1 MFKRFSF
8 QRRLFI
14 YFFSVFLS
22 FTIIILIFQYFREK
36 KYRVD
41 QLNSNLEIITETIHQ
56 FIENN
61 NLYPHKLQLTD
72 SLLEIVP
79 QPDLRITIIDKNGT
93 VFYDNFVDDIQS
105 MENHINRPEVQ
116 GALNN
121 KFGTSIRQSSTTGQE
136 YYYFTHHY
144 DKYFI
149 RTAAIY
155 NLEIKSFLRAEHL
168 FLLFIVLIFFITW
181 FIINILTR
189 KLGES
194 ITRLKDFVIRVRK
207 DEPLL
212 EENYQFPDDE
222 LGIIS
227 NEIFTIYKQLISTK
241 NSLVLEREKLF
252 NHLYV
257 LNEGVAFF
265 SNQKKKT
272 LTNSHFIKYLNLISN
287 QLIISAEHIFT
298 TEEFNPVSEF
308 IHKQIDKDENPKQGN
323 LPRME
328 HLINKSGK
336 YFKVQCIIFHDKSF
350 EIIITDITKLEK
362 NKRIKQQMTSNI
374 AHELKTPITS
384 IQGFLET
391 IISDPDIETET
402 QNHFIK
408 RANAQVTRLADLI
421 NDIAILNKIEEAGDY
436 FAFNYIDIS
445 ELLKEMMDE
454 HQSFLNERGMSVEIN
469 VDSGITIYGNE
480 SLVLSIFRNLMGN
493 SLSYAGKDSTIE
505 IRVYNQDKNYYYFSF
520 SDNGIGI
527 PDEHLPRIFER
538 FYRIDSG
545 RSRKL
550 GGTGLGLAIVK
561 NAVSLHK
568 GEITVK
574 NKQGGGVE
582 FLFSLPKNKKKV
594 L

>member
-1 MFKRFSF
+1 MLKRFSF
-8 QRRLFI
+8 QRRLYI

-22 FTIIILIFQYFREK
+22 FTLIILIFQYLREK

-41 QLNSNLEIITETIHQ
+41 QLNSNLEMITEIIHKYV
-56 FIENN
+56 ESNH
-61 NLYPHKLQLTD
+61 LYSSQLQKID
-72 SLLEIVP
+72 SLLKITP
-79 QPDLRITIIDKNGT
+79 QSDLRITIIDKNGT
-93 VFYDNFVDDIQS
+93 VFYDNFVTDVKQ
-105 MENHINRPEVQ
+105 MENHIHRPEVQ
-116 GALNN
+116 LAIQN
-121 KFGTSIRQSSTTGQE
+121 KFGTSIRKSATTGQE
-136 YYYFTHHY
+136 YYYYAHFY
-144 DKYFI
+144 NDYFI

-155 NLEIKSFLRAEHL
+155 NIEIKTFLRAEHL
-168 FLLFIVLIFFITW
+168 FLLFIALIFLITG
-181 FIINILTR
+181 FIINIITR

-194 ITRLKDFVIRVRK
+194 ITRLKDFVIKVRK
-207 DEPLL
+207 DKPLL
-212 EENYQFPDDE
+212 KENYQFPDDE

-227 NEIFTIYKQLISTK
+227 HEIFTIYKELVRTK
-241 NSLVLEREKLF
+241 NSLAIEKEKLF
-252 NHLYV
+252 NHLYI

-272 LTNSHFIKYLNLISN
+272 LTNSHFIKYLNLISDD
-287 QLIISAEHIFT
+287 LITSAEDFFT
-298 TEEFNPVSEF
+298 IEEFNPISHF
-308 IHKQIDKDENPKQGN
+308 IHQQIEKDKNPKQGN
-323 LPRME
+323 LPSIE

-391 IISDPDIETET
+391 IISDPNIDNET
-402 QNHFIK
+402 QKYFIK
-408 RANAQVTRLADLI
+408 RANAQVTRLTDLI
-421 NDIAILNKIEEAGDY
+421 HDITILNKIEETGNY
-436 FAFNYIDIS
+436 FAFNAINIQKIV
-445 ELLKEMMDE
+445 EEIVDE
-454 HQSFLNERGMSVEIN
+454 HYSLIKENKIKVKIN
-469 VDSGITIYGNE
+469 VDPTITVYGNE
-480 SLVLSIFRNLMGN
+480 SLILSIFRNLMGN
-493 SLSYAGKDSTIE
+493 SLNYAGKNITIE
-505 IRVYNQDKNYYYFSF
+505 IKVYNQDENYYYFSF

-527 PDEHLPRIFER
+527 PDEHLARIFER

-582 FLFSLPKNKKKV
+582 FLFSLPKK
-594 L
+594 

>member
-1 MFKRFSF
+1 MLRKFSF

-22 FTIIILIFQYFREK
+22 FTIIILVFQYLREK

-41 QLNSNLEIITETIHQ
+41 QLNSNLEMITEIIHKY
-56 FIENN
+56 IESN
-61 NLYPHKLQLTD
+61 NLYSSQLQKID
-72 SLLEIVP
+72 SLLRITP
-79 QPDLRITIIDKNGT
+79 QPDLRITIIDKNGS
-93 VFYDNFVDDIQS
+93 VFYDNFVTDVKQ

-116 GALNN
+116 GAIQNN
-121 KFGTSIRQSSTTGQE
+121 FGTSIRKSSTTGQE
-136 YYYFTHHY
+136 YYYYTHFY
-144 DKYFI
+144 NDYFI

-155 NLEIKSFLRAEHL
+155 NIEIKTFLQAEHL
-168 FLLFIVLIFFITW
+168 FLLFIALIFLVTW
-181 FIINILTR
+181 FIFNILTR

-227 NEIFTIYKQLISTK
+227 NEIFTIYKQLVSTK
-241 NSLVLEREKLF
+241 NSLAIEKEKLF

-272 LTNSHFIKYLNLISN
+272 LTNSHFIKYLNLISDD
-287 QLIISAEHIFT
+287 LITSAEDFFT
-298 TEEFNPVSEF
+298 IEEFNPISHF
-308 IHKQIDKDENPKQGN
+308 INQQIDKDKNPKQGN
-323 LPRME
+323 LPRIE

-391 IISDPDIETET
+391 IISDPDIDNET
-402 QNHFIK
+402 QRYFIK
-408 RANAQVTRLADLI
+408 RANAQVTRLTDLI
-421 NDIAILNKIEEAGDY
+421 HDITILNKIEETGDY
-436 FAFNYIDIS
+436 FAFNAINIKKIVEEIVDEYYSLI
-445 ELLKEMMDE
+445 KE
-454 HQSFLNERGMSVEIN
+454 NKIKVKIN
-469 VDSGITIYGNE
+469 VDPTITVYGNE
-480 SLVLSIFRNLMGN
+480 SLILSIFRNLMGN
-493 SLSYAGKDSTIE
+493 SLNYAGKNSTIE
-505 IRVYNQDKNYYYFSF
+505 IKVYNQDKNYYYFSF

-527 PDEHLPRIFER
+527 PDEHLSRIFER

-561 NAVSLHK
+561 NAVALHK

-582 FLFSLPKNKKKV
+582 FLFSLPKK
-594 L
+594 

>member
-1 MFKRFSF
+1 MLRKFSF

-22 FTIIILIFQYFREK
+22 FTIIILVFQYLREK

-41 QLNSNLEIITETIHQ
+41 QLNSNLEIISETIHK
-56 FIENN
+56 FIEKN
-61 NLYPHKLQLTD
+61 NLYPEKLYAAD
-72 SLLEIVP
+72 SLLDIIP
-79 QPDLRITIIDKNGT
+79 QPELRITIIDKTGA
-93 VFYDNFVDDIQS
+93 VFYDNFVENIQQ
-105 MENHINRPEVQ
+105 MENHLNRPEIQ
-116 GALNN
+116 GALDNH
-121 KFGTSIRQSSTTGQE
+121 FGTSIRKSSTTGQE
-136 YYYFTHHY
+136 YYYYSHFY
-144 DKYFI
+144 GDYFI

-155 NLEIKSFLRAEHL
+155 NLEIKSFLQAEHL
-168 FLLFIVLIFFITW
+168 FLLFIALVFLITW
-181 FIINILTR
+181 FIINLLTR

-207 DEPLL
+207 DEPLI
-212 EENYQFPDDE
+212 EENDLFPDDE

-241 NSLVLEREKLF
+241 NSLALEKEKLF

-287 QLIISAEHIFT
+287 QLIISAEDIFT
-298 TEEFNPVSEF
+298 TEEFYPIVDF
-308 IHKQIDKDENPKQGN
+308 IDRHFEKDKVQEQGS
-323 LPRME
+323 LPRIE
-328 HLINKSGK
+328 HLISKSGK
-336 YFKVQCIIFHDKSF
+336 YFKIQCIIFHDKSF

-362 NKRIKQQMTSNI
+362 NRRIKQQMTSNI

-391 IISDPDIETET
+391 IISDPDIDTDT
-402 QNHFIK
+402 QKHFIK
-408 RANAQVTRLADLI
+408 RANAQVTRLTDLI
-421 NDIAILNKIEEAGDY
+421 NDITILNKIEEAGNY
-436 FAFNYIDIS
+436 FAFNYINIHH
-445 ELLKEMMDE
+445 LLQEMMDE
-454 HQSFLNERGMSVEIN
+454 QYSLIKENEMKVNIDIDPAIK
-469 VDSGITIYGNE
+469 VYGNE
-480 SLVLSIFRNLMGN
+480 SLILSVFRNLMGN
-493 SLSYAGKDSTIE
+493 SLNYAGKRSTIE
-505 IRVYNQDKNYYYFSF
+505 IKVYNQDQHYYYFSF

-527 PDEHLPRIFER
+527 PDEHLSRIFER

-574 NKQGGGVE
+574 NKTGGGVE
-582 FLFSLPKNKKKV
+582 FLFSLPKN
-594 L
+594 

>member
-1 MFKRFSF
+1 MFRRFSF

-22 FTIIILIFQYFREK
+22 FTIIILIFQYLREK

-41 QLNSNLEIITETIHQ
+41 QLNSNLEMVTEIIHKY
-56 FIENN
+56 IESN
-61 NLYPHKLQLTD
+61 NLYPIHLQKTD
-72 SLLEIVP
+72 SLLKITP
-79 QPDLRITIIDKNGT
+79 QPDLRITIIDKSGK
-93 VFYDNFVDDIQS
+93 VFYDNFVDEVEE
-105 MENHINRPEVQ
+105 MENHIDRPEIQ
-116 GALNN
+116 GSLNN
-121 KFGTSIRQSSTTGQE
+121 HFGTSIRKSTTTGQE
-136 YYYFTHHY
+136 YYYYTHYY
-144 DKYFI
+144 DDYFI

-155 NLEIKSFLRAEHL
+155 NIEIKTFLQAEHL
-168 FLLFIVLIFFITW
+168 FLLFIALMFLITW
-181 FIINILTR
+181 LIINILTR

-227 NEIFTIYKQLISTK
+227 NEIFTIYKQLVSTK
-241 NSLVLEREKLF
+241 NSLALEREKLF

-287 QLIISAEHIFT
+287 QLIISAEDIFT
-298 TEEFNPVSEF
+298 TQEFDPVAEF
-308 IHKQIDKDENPKQGN
+308 IHQHIDKDEKPKQGN
-323 LPRME
+323 LPSME

-391 IISDPDIETET
+391 IIADPDIETET
-402 QNHFIK
+402 QKHFIK

-421 NDIAILNKIEEAGDY
+421 NDIAILNKIEEAGNY
-436 FAFNYIDIS
+436 FAFNYINIS
-445 ELLKEMMDE
+445 ELLNEMMDE
-454 HQSFLNERGMSVEIN
+454 HQGLLKEKGMSIEIDIDPG
-469 VDSGITIYGNE
+469 VTIYGNE

-493 SLSYAGKDSTIE
+493 SLNYAGKNSI
-505 IRVYNQDKNYYYFSF
+505 IVIKVYHQDKNYYYFSF
-520 SDNGIGI
+520 SDNGVGI

-574 NKQGGGVE
+574 NKPGGGVE
-582 FLFSLPKNKKKV
+582 FLFTLPKK
-594 L
+594 

>member
-1 MFKRFSF
+1 MFRRLSYR
-8 QRRLFI
+8 RRLFI

-22 FTIIILIFQYFREK
+22 FTLIILIFQYLREK

-41 QLNSNLEIITETIHQ
+41 QLNNNLEIITETLHKYV
-56 FIENN
+56 ENN
-61 NLYPHKLQLTD
+61 HLYPDQLQKID
-72 SLLEIVP
+72 SLLKIIP
-79 QPDLRITIIDKNGT
+79 QPDLRITIISKDGK
-93 VFYDNFVDDIQS
+93 VYYDNFVDDENK
-105 MENHINRPEVQ
+105 MENHLGRPEVQ
-116 GALNN
+116 ESIHNN
-121 KFGTSIRQSSTTGQE
+121 FGKIIRKSTTTGQE
-136 YYYFTHHY
+136 YYYYSRFY
-144 DKYFI
+144 NDYFI
-149 RTAAIY
+149 RTAVVY
-155 NLEIKSFLRAEHL
+155 NIEIKTFLKAEHL
-168 FLLFIVLIFFITW
+168 FLLFIVLILIAAW
-181 FIINILTR
+181 IIIHILTR
-189 KLGES
+189 KFGES

-207 DEPLL
+207 DELFDK
-212 EENYQFPDDE
+212 NYQFTRDE

-227 NEIFTIYKQLISTK
+227 NEIFTIYKQLVGTK
-241 NSLVLEREKLF
+241 NSLALEKEKLF

-272 LTNSHFIKYLNLISN
+272 LTNSHFIKYLNIISN
-287 QLIISAEHIFT
+287 QLIISAEDIFK
-298 TEEFNPVSEF
+298 TEEFNPIIDF
-308 IHKQIDKDENPKQGN
+308 INQNIDKQKIPKQGN
-323 LPRME
+323 LPGME

-350 EIIITDITKLEK
+350 EIIITDITKMEK

-391 IISDPDIETET
+391 IIADPDIDKDT
-402 QNHFIK
+402 QKHFIE

-421 NDIAILNKIEEAGDY
+421 NDIAILNKIEEAGSY
-436 FAFNYIDIS
+436 FAFNSLNLKYLIDEMMEEHHSLLNEKEMTVNIDIDPDI
-445 ELLKEMMDE
+445 K
-454 HQSFLNERGMSVEIN
+454 V
-469 VDSGITIYGNE
+469 YGNE

-493 SLSYAGKDSTIE
+493 SLNYAGKNSKIE
-505 IRVYNQDKNYYYFSF
+505 IKVYNEDANYYYFSF

-545 RSRKL
+545 RSRKI

-561 NAVSLHK
+561 NAVNLHK

-574 NKQGGGVE
+574 NKPGGGVE
-582 FLFSLPKNKKKV
+582 FLFSLPKNK
-594 L
+594 

>member
-1 MFKRFSF
+1 MLRRFSF

-14 YFFSVFLS
+14 YFFSIFLS
-22 FTIIILIFQYFREK
+22 FTIIILVFQYLREK

-41 QLNSNLEIITETIHQ
+41 QLNSNLEMITEIIHKY
-56 FIENN
+56 IESN
-61 NLYPHKLQLTD
+61 NLYSSKLQKID
-72 SLLEIVP
+72 SLLKITP
-79 QPDLRITIIDKNGT
+79 QPDLRITIIDKNGS
-93 VFYDNFVDDIQS
+93 VFYDNFVTDVKQ

-116 GALNN
+116 GALQNN
-121 KFGTSIRQSSTTGQE
+121 FGTSIRKSSTTGQE
-136 YYYFTHHY
+136 YYYYTHFY
-144 DKYFI
+144 DDYFI

-155 NLEIKSFLRAEHL
+155 NIEIKTFLQAEHL
-168 FLLFIVLIFFITW
+168 FLLFIALIFLITW

-227 NEIFTIYKQLISTK
+227 NEIFTIYKQLVSTK
-241 NSLVLEREKLF
+241 NSLAIEKEKLF

-287 QLIISAEHIFT
+287 DLITSAEDIFS
-298 TEEFNPVSEF
+298 TEEFNPVADF
-308 IHKQIDKDENPKQGN
+308 ITQQIEKDKNPKQGN
-323 LPRME
+323 LPRIE

-391 IISDPDIETET
+391 IISDPDIDTET
-402 QNHFIK
+402 QKYFIK
-408 RANAQVTRLADLI
+408 RANAQVTRLTDLI
-421 NDIAILNKIEEAGDY
+421 NDITILNKIEEAGNY
-436 FAFNYIDIS
+436 FAFNSININH
-445 ELLKEMMDE
+445 LLEEMVDE
-454 HQSFLNERGMSVEIN
+454 HYSLIKENEMKVEIN
-469 VDSGITIYGNE
+469 VDPTITVYGNE
-480 SLVLSIFRNLMGN
+480 SLILSIFRNLMGN
-493 SLSYAGKDSTIE
+493 SLNYAGKNSTIE
-505 IRVYNQDKNYYYFSF
+505 IKVYNQDKNYYYFSF

-527 PDEHLPRIFER
+527 PDKHLSRIFER

-574 NKQGGGVE
+574 NKQGSGVE
-582 FLFSLPKNKKKV
+582 FLFSLPKK
-594 L
+594 

>member
-1 MFKRFSF
+1 MFRRFSF

-22 FTIIILIFQYFREK
+22 FTIIILVFQYLREK
-36 KYRVD
+36 KYKVD
-41 QLNSNLEIITETIHQ
+41 QLNSNLEMITEIMHKY
-56 FIENN
+56 IESN
-61 NLYPHKLQLTD
+61 NLYSSQLQKID
-72 SLLEIVP
+72 SLLKITP
-79 QPDLRITIIDKNGT
+79 QPDLRITIIDKNGK
-93 VFYDNFVDDIQS
+93 VFYDNFVDDEGK
-105 MENHINRPEVQ
+105 MENHIERPEIQ
-116 GALNN
+116 GSLNN
-121 KFGTSIRQSSTTGQE
+121 RFGTSIRKSTTTGQE
-136 YYYFTHHY
+136 YYYYSHFYH
-144 DKYFI
+144 DYFI

-155 NLEIKSFLRAEHL
+155 NIKIKTFLQAEHL
-168 FLLFIVLIFFITW
+168 FLLFIALIFLITW

-207 DEPLL
+207 DKPLL

-227 NEIFTIYKQLISTK
+227 HEIFNIYKQLVSTK
-241 NSLVLEREKLF
+241 NSLALEREKLF

-287 QLIISAEHIFT
+287 QLIITAEDIFT
-298 TEEFNPVSEF
+298 IEEYRPVAEF
-308 IHKQIDKDENPKQGN
+308 IHKHIDKDENPKQGN
-323 LPRME
+323 LPWME

-402 QNHFIK
+402 QKHFIK

-436 FAFNYIDIS
+436 FAFNYINIS
-445 ELLKEMMDE
+445 ELLNEMMDE
-454 HQSFLNERGMSVEIN
+454 HQSLFKEKEMAVEIDIDPK
-469 VDSGITIYGNE
+469 VTIYGNE
-480 SLVLSIFRNLMGN
+480 SLLLSIFRNLMGN
-493 SLSYAGKDSTIE
+493 SLNYAGRNSTIE
-505 IRVYNQDKNYYYFSF
+505 VKVYNQDKNYYYFSF
-520 SDNGIGI
+520 SDNGVGI
-527 PDEHLPRIFER
+527 PDEHLSRIFER

-574 NKQGGGVE
+574 NKPGGGVE
-582 FLFSLPKNKKKV
+582 FLFTLPKK
-594 L
+594 

>member
-1 MFKRFSF
+1 MLKRFSF
-8 QRRLFI
+8 QRRLYI

-22 FTIIILIFQYFREK
+22 FTLIILIFQYLREK

-41 QLNSNLEIITETIHQ
+41 QLNSNLEMITEIIHKYV
-56 FIENN
+56 ESNH
-61 NLYPHKLQLTD
+61 LYSSQLQKID
-72 SLLEIVP
+72 SLLKITP
-79 QPDLRITIIDKNGT
+79 QSDLRITIIDKNGT
-93 VFYDNFVDDIQS
+93 VFYDNFVTDVKQ
-105 MENHINRPEVQ
+105 MENHIHRPEVQ
-116 GALNN
+116 LAIQN
-121 KFGTSIRQSSTTGQE
+121 KFGTSIRKSATTGQE
-136 YYYFTHHY
+136 YYYYAHFY
-144 DKYFI
+144 NDYFI

-155 NLEIKSFLRAEHL
+155 NIEIKTFLRAEHL
-168 FLLFIVLIFFITW
+168 FLLFIALIFLITG
-181 FIINILTR
+181 FIINIITR

-194 ITRLKDFVIRVRK
+194 ITRLKDFVIKVRK
-207 DEPLL
+207 NEPLL

-227 NEIFTIYKQLISTK
+227 HEIFTIYKELVRTK
-241 NSLVLEREKLF
+241 NSLAIEKEKLF
-252 NHLYV
+252 NHLYI

-272 LTNSHFIKYLNLISN
+272 LTNSHFIKYLNLISDD
-287 QLIISAEHIFT
+287 LITSAEDFFT
-298 TEEFNPVSEF
+298 IEEFNPISHF
-308 IHKQIDKDENPKQGN
+308 IHQQIEKDKNPKQGN
-323 LPRME
+323 LPSIE

-391 IISDPDIETET
+391 IISDPDIDNET
-402 QNHFIK
+402 QKYFIK
-408 RANAQVTRLADLI
+408 RANAQVTRLTDLI
-421 NDIAILNKIEEAGDY
+421 HDITILNKIEETGNY
-436 FAFNYIDIS
+436 FAFNAINIQKIV
-445 ELLKEMMDE
+445 EEIVDE
-454 HQSFLNERGMSVEIN
+454 HYSLIKENKIKVKIN
-469 VDSGITIYGNE
+469 VDPTITVYGNE
-480 SLVLSIFRNLMGN
+480 SLILSIFRNLMGN
-493 SLSYAGKDSTIE
+493 SLNYAGKNITIE
-505 IRVYNQDKNYYYFSF
+505 IKVYNQDENYYYFSF

-527 PDEHLPRIFER
+527 PDEHLSRIFER

-582 FLFSLPKNKKKV
+582 FLFSLPKK
-594 L
+594 

>member
-1 MFKRFSF
+1 MFKRLSYR
-8 QRRLFI
+8 RRLFI

-22 FTIIILIFQYFREK
+22 FTLIMFIFQYLREK

-41 QLNSNLEIITETIHQ
+41 QLNNNLEIITETIHKYV
-56 FIENN
+56 ENN
-61 NLYPHKLQLTD
+61 HLYSDQLYKID
-72 SLLEIVP
+72 SLLKIIP
-79 QPDLRITIIDKNGT
+79 QPDLRITIISNEGK
-93 VFYDNFVDDIQS
+93 VYYDNFVDDVDK
-105 MENHINRPEVQ
+105 MENHMGRPEVQ
-116 GALNN
+116 ESMNN
-121 KFGTSIRQSSTTGQE
+121 NFGKIIRKSTTTGQE
-136 YYYFTHHY
+136 YYYY
-144 DKYFI
+144 SRSYNEYFI
-149 RTAAIY
+149 RTAVVY
-155 NLEIKSFLRAEHL
+155 NIKIKTFLKAEHL
-168 FLLFIVLIFFITW
+168 FLLFIVLILFAAW
-181 FIINILTR
+181 IIIHILTR
-189 KLGES
+189 KFGES

-207 DEPLL
+207 DELFDT
-212 EENYQFPDDE
+212 NYQFTRDE

-227 NEIFTIYKQLISTK
+227 NEIFTIYKQLVGTK
-241 NSLVLEREKLF
+241 NSLALEKEKLF

-272 LTNSHFIKYLNLISN
+272 LTNSHFIKYLNIISN
-287 QLIISAEHIFT
+287 QLIISAEDIFK
-298 TEEFNPVSEF
+298 TEEFNPVIDF
-308 IHKQIDKDENPKQGN
+308 INQNIDKEKNPEQGN
-323 LPRME
+323 LPGIE

-350 EIIITDITKLEK
+350 EIIITDISKMEK

-391 IISDPDIETET
+391 IIADPDIDKET
-402 QNHFIK
+402 QKHFIE

-421 NDIAILNKIEEAGDY
+421 NDIAILNKIEEAGSY
-436 FAFNYIDIS
+436 FAFNRLNVKHLID
-445 ELLKEMMDE
+445 EMMDE
-454 HQSFLNERGMSVEIN
+454 HHSILNDKEMTVNIDI
-469 VDSGITIYGNE
+469 DSNIKVYGNE

-493 SLSYAGKDSTIE
+493 SLNYAGNHSKIE
-505 IRVYNQDKNYYYFSF
+505 IKVYNEDTNYYYFSF

-545 RSRKL
+545 RSRKI

-561 NAVSLHK
+561 NAVNLHK

-574 NKQGGGVE
+574 NKPGGGVE
-582 FLFSLPKNKKKV
+582 FLFSLPKN
-594 L
+594 

>member
-1 MFKRFSF
+1 MFRRFSF

-22 FTIIILIFQYFREK
+22 FTIIILIFQYLREK

-41 QLNSNLEIITETIHQ
+41 QLNSNLEMVTEIIHKY
-56 FIENN
+56 IESN
-61 NLYPHKLQLTD
+61 NLYPIHLQKTD
-72 SLLEIVP
+72 SLLKITP
-79 QPDLRITIIDKNGT
+79 QPDLRITIIDKNGK
-93 VFYDNFVDDIQS
+93 VFYDNFVDEVEK
-105 MENHINRPEVQ
+105 MENHIDRPEIQ
-116 GALNN
+116 GSLNN
-121 KFGTSIRQSSTTGQE
+121 HFGTSIRKSTTTGQE
-136 YYYFTHHY
+136 YYYYTHYY
-144 DKYFI
+144 DDYFI

-155 NLEIKSFLRAEHL
+155 NIEIKTFLQAEHL
-168 FLLFIVLIFFITW
+168 FLLFIALMFLITW
-181 FIINILTR
+181 LIINILTR

-227 NEIFTIYKQLISTK
+227 NEIFTIYKQLVSTK
-241 NSLVLEREKLF
+241 NSLALEREKLF

-287 QLIISAEHIFT
+287 QLIISAEDIFT
-298 TEEFNPVSEF
+298 TQEFNPVAEF
-308 IHKQIDKDENPKQGN
+308 IHQHIDKDEKPKQGN
-323 LPRME
+323 LPSME

-391 IISDPDIETET
+391 IIADTDIETET
-402 QNHFIK
+402 QKHFIK

-421 NDIAILNKIEEAGDY
+421 NDIAILNKIEEAGNY
-436 FAFNYIDIS
+436 FAFNYINIS
-445 ELLKEMMDE
+445 ELLNEMMDE
-454 HQSFLNERGMSVEIN
+454 HQGLLKEKGMSIEIDIDPE
-469 VDSGITIYGNE
+469 VTIYGNE

-493 SLSYAGKDSTIE
+493 SLNYAGKNSI
-505 IRVYNQDKNYYYFSF
+505 IVIKVYHQDKNYYYFSF
-520 SDNGIGI
+520 SDNGVGI

-574 NKQGGGVE
+574 NKPGGGVE
-582 FLFSLPKNKKKV
+582 FLFTLPKK
-594 L
+594 

>member
-1 MFKRFSF
+1 MLRKFSF

-22 FTIIILIFQYFREK
+22 FTIIILVFQYLREK

-41 QLNSNLEIITETIHQ
+41 QLNSNLEMITEIIHKY
-56 FIENN
+56 IESN
-61 NLYPHKLQLTD
+61 NLYSSQLQKID
-72 SLLEIVP
+72 SLLRITP
-79 QPDLRITIIDKNGT
+79 QPDLRITIIDKNGS
-93 VFYDNFVDDIQS
+93 VFYDNFVTDVKQ
-105 MENHINRPEVQ
+105 MENHIHRPEVQ
-116 GALNN
+116 GAIQNN
-121 KFGTSIRQSSTTGQE
+121 FGTSIRKSSTTGQE
-136 YYYFTHHY
+136 YYYYSHFY
-144 DKYFI
+144 NDYFI

-155 NLEIKSFLRAEHL
+155 NIEIKTFLQAEHL
-168 FLLFIVLIFFITW
+168 FLLFIALIFLVTW

-189 KLGES
+189 KLGKS

-227 NEIFTIYKQLISTK
+227 NEIFTIYKQLVSTK
-241 NSLVLEREKLF
+241 NSLAIEKEKLF
-252 NHLYV
+252 NHLHV

-287 QLIISAEHIFT
+287 DLITSAEDIFT
-298 TEEFNPVSEF
+298 TEEFDPVSHF
-308 IHKQIDKDENPKQGN
+308 INQQIEKDKNPKQGN
-323 LPRME
+323 LPRIE

-336 YFKVQCIIFHDKSF
+336 FFKVQCIIFHDKSF

-391 IISDPDIETET
+391 IISDPDIDNET
-402 QNHFIK
+402 QKYFIK
-408 RANAQVTRLADLI
+408 RANAQVTRLTDLI
-421 NDIAILNKIEEAGDY
+421 NDITILNKIEEAGNY
-436 FAFNYIDIS
+436 FAFNTININH
-445 ELLKEMMDE
+445 LLEEMVDE
-454 HQSFLNERGMSVEIN
+454 HYSLIKENEMKIEIH
-469 VDSGITIYGNE
+469 VDPTITVYGNE
-480 SLVLSIFRNLMGN
+480 SLILSIFRNLMGN
-493 SLSYAGKDSTIE
+493 SLNYAGKNATIE
-505 IRVYNQDKNYYYFSF
+505 IKVYNQDKNYYYFSF

-527 PDEHLPRIFER
+527 PDEHLSRIFER

-582 FLFSLPKNKKKV
+582 FLFSLPKK
-594 L
+594 

>member
-1 MFKRFSF
+1 MFRRFSF

-22 FTIIILIFQYFREK
+22 FTIIILIFQYLREK

-41 QLNSNLEIITETIHQ
+41 QLNSNLEMVTEIIHKY
-56 FIENN
+56 IESN
-61 NLYPHKLQLTD
+61 NLYPLHLQKID
-72 SLLEIVP
+72 SLLKITP
-79 QPDLRITIIDKNGT
+79 QPDLRITIIDKNGK
-93 VFYDNFVDDIQS
+93 VFYDNFVDEVEK
-105 MENHINRPEVQ
+105 MENHIDRPEIQ
-116 GALNN
+116 GSLNN
-121 KFGTSIRQSSTTGQE
+121 HFGTSIRKSTTTGQE
-136 YYYFTHHY
+136 YYYYTHYY
-144 DKYFI
+144 DDYFI

-155 NLEIKSFLRAEHL
+155 NIEIKTFLQAEHL
-168 FLLFIVLIFFITW
+168 FLLFIALMFLITW
-181 FIINILTR
+181 LIINILTR

-227 NEIFTIYKQLISTK
+227 NEIFTIYKQLVSTK
-241 NSLVLEREKLF
+241 NSLALEREKLF

-287 QLIISAEHIFT
+287 QLIISAEDIFT
-298 TEEFNPVSEF
+298 TQEFDPVAEF
-308 IHKQIDKDENPKQGN
+308 IHQHIDKDEKPKQGN
-323 LPRME
+323 LPSME

-391 IISDPDIETET
+391 IIADTDIETET
-402 QNHFIK
+402 QKHFIK

-421 NDIAILNKIEEAGDY
+421 NDIAILNKIEEAGNY
-436 FAFNYIDIS
+436 FAFNYINIS
-445 ELLKEMMDE
+445 ELLNEMMDE
-454 HQSFLNERGMSVEIN
+454 HQGLLKEKGMSIEIDIDPE
-469 VDSGITIYGNE
+469 VTIYGNE

-493 SLSYAGKDSTIE
+493 SLNYAGKNSI
-505 IRVYNQDKNYYYFSF
+505 IVIKVYHQDKNYYYFSF
-520 SDNGIGI
+520 SDNGVGI

-574 NKQGGGVE
+574 NKPGGGVE
-582 FLFSLPKNKKKV
+582 FLFTLPKK
-594 L
+594 

>member
-1 MFKRFSF
+1 MFRRFSF

-22 FTIIILIFQYFREK
+22 FTIIILIFQYLREK

-41 QLNSNLEIITETIHQ
+41 QLNSNLEMVTEIIHKY
-56 FIENN
+56 IESN
-61 NLYPHKLQLTD
+61 NLYPIHLQKTD
-72 SLLEIVP
+72 SLLKITP
-79 QPDLRITIIDKNGT
+79 QPDLRITIIDKSGK
-93 VFYDNFVDDIQS
+93 VFYDNFVDEVEE
-105 MENHINRPEVQ
+105 MENHIDRPEIQ
-116 GALNN
+116 GSLNN
-121 KFGTSIRQSSTTGQE
+121 HFGTSIRKSTTTGQE
-136 YYYFTHHY
+136 YYYYTHYY
-144 DKYFI
+144 DDYFI

-155 NLEIKSFLRAEHL
+155 NIEIKTFLQAEHL
-168 FLLFIVLIFFITW
+168 FLLFIALMFLITW
-181 FIINILTR
+181 LIINILTR

-227 NEIFTIYKQLISTK
+227 NEIFTIYKQLVSTK
-241 NSLVLEREKLF
+241 NSLALEREKLF

-287 QLIISAEHIFT
+287 QLIISAEDIFT
-298 TEEFNPVSEF
+298 TQEFDPVAEF
-308 IHKQIDKDENPKQGN
+308 IHQHIDKDEKPKQGN
-323 LPRME
+323 LPSME

-391 IISDPDIETET
+391 IIADPDIETET
-402 QNHFIK
+402 QKHFIK

-421 NDIAILNKIEEAGDY
+421 NDIAILNKIEEAGNY
-436 FAFNYIDIS
+436 FAFNYINIS
-445 ELLKEMMDE
+445 ELLNEMMDE
-454 HQSFLNERGMSVEIN
+454 HQGLLKEKGMSIEIDIDPE
-469 VDSGITIYGNE
+469 VTIYGNE

-493 SLSYAGKDSTIE
+493 SLNYAGKNSI
-505 IRVYNQDKNYYYFSF
+505 IVIKVYHQDKNYYYFSF
-520 SDNGIGI
+520 SDNGVGI

-574 NKQGGGVE
+574 NKPGGGVE
-582 FLFSLPKNKKKV
+582 FLFTLPKK
-594 L
+594 

>member
-1 MFKRFSF
+1 MLKRFSF
-8 QRRLFI
+8 QRRLYI

-22 FTIIILIFQYFREK
+22 FTLIILIFQYLREK

-41 QLNSNLEIITETIHQ
+41 QLNSNLEMITEIIHKYV
-56 FIENN
+56 ESNH
-61 NLYPHKLQLTD
+61 LYSSQLQKID
-72 SLLEIVP
+72 SLLKITP
-79 QPDLRITIIDKNGT
+79 QSDLRITIIDKNGT
-93 VFYDNFVDDIQS
+93 VFYDNFVTDVKQ
-105 MENHINRPEVQ
+105 MENHIHRPEVQ
-116 GALNN
+116 LAIQN
-121 KFGTSIRQSSTTGQE
+121 KFGTSIRKSATTGQE
-136 YYYFTHHY
+136 YYYYAHFY
-144 DKYFI
+144 NDYFI

-155 NLEIKSFLRAEHL
+155 NIEIKTFLRAEHL
-168 FLLFIVLIFFITW
+168 FLLFIALIFLITG
-181 FIINILTR
+181 FIINIITR

-194 ITRLKDFVIRVRK
+194 ITRLKDFVIKVRK
-207 DEPLL
+207 DKPLL
-212 EENYQFPDDE
+212 KENYQFPDDE

-227 NEIFTIYKQLISTK
+227 HEIFTIYKELVRTK
-241 NSLVLEREKLF
+241 NSLAIEKEKLF
-252 NHLYV
+252 NHLYI

-272 LTNSHFIKYLNLISN
+272 LTNSHFIKYLNLISDD
-287 QLIISAEHIFT
+287 LITSAEDFFT
-298 TEEFNPVSEF
+298 IEEFNPISHF
-308 IHKQIDKDENPKQGN
+308 IHQQIEKEKNPKQGN
-323 LPRME
+323 LPSIE

-391 IISDPDIETET
+391 IISDPDIDNET
-402 QNHFIK
+402 QKYFIK
-408 RANAQVTRLADLI
+408 RANAQVTRLTDLI
-421 NDIAILNKIEEAGDY
+421 HDITILNKIEETGNY
-436 FAFNYIDIS
+436 FAFNAINIQKIV
-445 ELLKEMMDE
+445 EEIVDE
-454 HQSFLNERGMSVEIN
+454 HYSLIKENKIKVKIN
-469 VDSGITIYGNE
+469 VDPTITVYGNE
-480 SLVLSIFRNLMGN
+480 SLILSIFRNLMGN
-493 SLSYAGKDSTIE
+493 SLNYAGKNITIE
-505 IRVYNQDKNYYYFSF
+505 IKVYNQDENYYYFSF

-527 PDEHLPRIFER
+527 PDEHLSRIFER

-582 FLFSLPKNKKKV
+582 FLFSLPKNKKV
-594 L
+594 P

>member
-1 MFKRFSF
+1 MLRKFSF

-22 FTIIILIFQYFREK
+22 FTIIILVFQYLREK

-41 QLNSNLEIITETIHQ
+41 QLNSNLEMITEIIHKY
-56 FIENN
+56 IESN
-61 NLYPHKLQLTD
+61 NLYSSQLQKID
-72 SLLEIVP
+72 SLLRITP
-79 QPDLRITIIDKNGT
+79 QPDLRITIIDKNGS
-93 VFYDNFVDDIQS
+93 VFYDNFVTDVKQ
-105 MENHINRPEVQ
+105 MENHIHRPEVQ
-116 GALNN
+116 GAIQNN
-121 KFGTSIRQSSTTGQE
+121 FGTSIRKSSTTGQE
-136 YYYFTHHY
+136 YYYYSHFY
-144 DKYFI
+144 NDYFI

-155 NLEIKSFLRAEHL
+155 NIEIKTFLQAEHL
-168 FLLFIVLIFFITW
+168 FLLFIALIFLVTW

-227 NEIFTIYKQLISTK
+227 NEIFTIYKQLVSTK
-241 NSLVLEREKLF
+241 NSLAIEKEKLF

-287 QLIISAEHIFT
+287 DLITSAEDIFT
-298 TEEFNPVSEF
+298 TEEFDPVSHF
-308 IHKQIDKDENPKQGN
+308 INQQIEKDKNPKQGN
-323 LPRME
+323 LPRIE

-336 YFKVQCIIFHDKSF
+336 FFKVQCIIFHDKSF

-391 IISDPDIETET
+391 IISDPDIDNET
-402 QNHFIK
+402 QKYFIK
-408 RANAQVTRLADLI
+408 RANAQVTRLTDLI
-421 NDIAILNKIEEAGDY
+421 NDITILNKIEEAGNY
-436 FAFNYIDIS
+436 FAFNTININH
-445 ELLKEMMDE
+445 LLEEMVDE
-454 HQSFLNERGMSVEIN
+454 HYSLIKENEMKIEIH
-469 VDSGITIYGNE
+469 VDPTITVYGNE
-480 SLVLSIFRNLMGN
+480 SLILSIFRNLMGN
-493 SLSYAGKDSTIE
+493 SLNYAGKNSTIE
-505 IRVYNQDKNYYYFSF
+505 IKVYNQDKNYYYFSF

-527 PDEHLPRIFER
+527 PDEHLSRIFER

-582 FLFSLPKNKKKV
+582 FLFSLPKK
-594 L
+594 